1 MEAQDLDWCINGC
14 GKRSANGS
22 YYCSGR
28 CLAKDVVASVIPT
41 FSPQSPPPHSPILLP
56 YNYIEPSSL
65 SLSFKNKPN
74 HHHTERRSA
83 TLSPQSSFSL
93 SFKNKPN
100 HQHTEIKSATLSP
113 KFLPSC
119 TSSLSPRLFSS
130 KPISIGCK
138 SNSSRA
144 V

>member
-1 MEAQDLDWCINGC
+1 MQAQDLDWCLNGC
-14 GKRSANGS
+14 GKRSNHGS
-22 YYCSGR
+22 NYCSGT
-28 CLAKDVVASVIPT
+28 CLTNDVVASV
-41 FSPQSPPPHSPILLP
+41 FVQSSPPHSHILSP
-56 YNYIEPSSL
+56 SNFIEPWI